1 MFHYFVNFQWVAKV
15 DMCAT
20 SSKLIKLFM
29 LFVLMLIFFLQ
40 TNALQWYFIPRFSL
54 SRMNSHLDKTSQ
66 IIILVITIVP
76 HLAVVAIATNV
87 TKKTTSNYHQ
97 SHPYQQQIQN
107 KKVIEIKV
115 TKRQTINEK
124 EHLPCDLFELY
135 SYTCLAVFTWFL
147 NNWLFRISFADVFG
161 AALDSTCNRK
171 KTNIFKSNYKENG
184 VSNNNTNV

>member
-1 MFHYFVNFQWVAKV
+1 MIFH
-15 DMCAT
+15 
-20 SSKLIKLFM
+20 SP
-29 LFVLMLIFFLQ
+29 IFFISYEQ
-40 TNALQWYFIPRFSL
+40 SFRQNIPDHHPRHYH
-54 SRMNSHLDKTSQ
+54 RPPPGRRRHRHQRNE
-66 IIILVITIVP
+66 
-76 HLAVVAIATNV
+76 
-87 TKKTTSNYHQ
+87 KTTSNYHQ